1 MMTNDEEGNH
11 DHVPCCNVFRPTRK
25 VPEVIAKKLRYLQE
39 RMKTRPV
46 KTIDTPFPPDDTKS
60 LGGK

>member
-1 MMTNDEEGNH
+1 MKKEEK
-11 DHVPCCNVFRPTRK
+11 F
-25 VPEVIAKKLRYLQE
+25 AKIGKRTITIENLDKYL
-39 RMKTRPV
+39 PV